1 MSEWKKVKLGE
12 LYEVHNGLSKGRQ
25 FFGTGFP
32 FLTFSNVFNNWFLP
46 DQLESL
52 VQTTD
57 KEREACSIKAGDV
70 FITRTSETMD
80 ELGMSSVALKDYPN
94 ATYNGFTKRLRP
106 KTDRV
111 FPRYMGYY
119 LRTPK
124 FRGQFMAFSS
134 MTTRASLANN
144 DLLNMEVELPPM
156 DIQKNIATIL
166 SRYDSLIENYQKQI
180 KLLEE
185 AAQRLYKEWFVD
197 LHFPGHENTNI
208 IDGVPE
214 GWEKKKIKDI
224 AEVNKNEDIPNH
236 TLLVGGF
243 PCQDFSIAAARWH
256 KSQNNKYGLK
266 GDKSSLFYE
275 FLRLKE
281 EIKPKYFLLEN
292 VKMKKESEREL
303 TKYLGVSPITI
314 NSKLVSFQN
323 RPRLYWTNIPN
334 ITIPVDKQINF
345 QDYKDADIIRCEE
358 SKVNKTPSRERMWN
372 NGKGAET
379 YKNCNNIT
387 NAIKIGCLTRKQ
399 DRCPNSGLI
408 EYEDFCRYLTR
419 RELELAQTLPPG
431 YCDSLT
437 FNQVQDVTGDG
448 WTVDVIS
455 HLFKGLV

>member
-46 DQLESL
+46 EQLESL

-197 LHFPGHENTNI
+197 LRFPGHENTNI
-208 IDGVPE
+208 VDGVPE
-214 GWEKKKIKDI
+214 GWEKKKLIDLVDVQYGYAFDGHLFNSKEEGTPIVRIRNIPDGYTNDYTTEEANESYIINDGDILVGMDGIFHINTWSGGKAFLVQRACSFRPKDDSMKGFILQAIYEPIKFFENTVVGATVAHLGKKHIDSI
-224 AEVNKNEDIPNH
+224 E
-236 TLLVGGF
+236 LLVSKNVSLYKPF
-243 PCQDFSIAAARWH
+243 EKKFNERQTL
-256 KSQNNKYGLK
+256 KSQ
-266 GDKSSLFYE
+266 
-275 FLRLKE
+275 LRLLTEARDRLLPKLMSG
-281 EIKPKYFLLEN
+281 EIE
-292 VKMKKESEREL
+292 
-303 TKYLGVSPITI
+303 I
-314 NSKLVSFQN
+314 
-323 RPRLYWTNIPN
+323 
-334 ITIPVDKQINF
+334 
-345 QDYKDADIIRCEE
+345 
-358 SKVNKTPSRERMWN
+358 
-372 NGKGAET
+372 
-379 YKNCNNIT
+379 
-387 NAIKIGCLTRKQ
+387 
-399 DRCPNSGLI
+399 
-408 EYEDFCRYLTR
+408 
-419 RELELAQTLPPG
+419 
-431 YCDSLT
+431 
-437 FNQVQDVTGDG
+437 
-448 WTVDVIS
+448 
-455 HLFKGLV
+455 

>member
-46 DQLESL
+46 DQLESF

-166 SRYDSLIENYQKQI
+166 SRYDSVIENYQKQI

-197 LHFPGHENTNI
+197 LHFPGHKNSII

-214 GWEKKKIKDI
+214 EWWKAKVGEIAPIITGKKDANFGTPDGEYPFFTCSQEPIKAPSFSFDC
-224 AEVNKNEDIPNH
+224 AAV
-236 TLLVGGF
+236 LLAGNG
-243 PCQDFSIAAARWH
+243 DF
-256 KSQNNKYGLK
+256 
-266 GDKSSLFYE
+266 
-275 FLRLKE
+275 
-281 EIKPKYFLLEN
+281 N
-292 VKMKKESEREL
+292 VKLYRGKFEAYQRTYVLSPYCAQHLYLLYYTISANMTKLAAGSSGSTIKFL
-303 TKYLGVSPITI
+303 TKGMIDGI
-314 NSKLVSFQN
+314 NL
-323 RPRLYWTNIPN
+323 NIPN
-334 ITIPVDKQINF
+334 DEILRSFNK
-345 QDYKDADIIRCEE
+345 
-358 SKVNKTPSRERMWN
+358 KVEPIQSSRESLQSQLRL
-372 NGKGAET
+372 
-379 YKNCNNIT
+379 
-387 NAIKIGCLTRKQ
+387 LTEAR
-399 DRCPNSGLI
+399 DRLLPKLMSGEI
-408 EYEDFCRYLTR
+408 E
-419 RELELAQTLPPG
+419 
-431 YCDSLT
+431 
-437 FNQVQDVTGDG
+437 
-448 WTVDVIS
+448 I
-455 HLFKGLV
+455 

>member
-46 DQLESL
+46 EQLESL

-70 FITRTSETMD
+70 FITRTSETMN

-185 AAQRLYKEWFVD
+185 AARRLYKEWFID
-197 LHFPGHENTNI
+197 LRFPGHENTKI
-208 IDGVPE
+208 VDGLPE
-214 GWEKKKIKDI
+214 GWERKKVGDI
-224 AEVNKNEDIPNH
+224 APIITGKKDANFGTPDGEYPFFTCSQEPIKAPSFSFDCAAVLLSGNGDFNVKLYRGKFEAYQRTYVLSPCCAQHLYLLYYTISANMTKLAAGSSGSTIKFLTKGMIDGINLNVPNDENLESFNKKVEPI
-236 TLLVGGF
+236 
-243 PCQDFSIAAARWH
+243 Q
-256 KSQNNKYGLK
+256 
-266 GDKSSLFYE
+266 SSRESLQYQ
-275 FLRLKE
+275 LRLLTEARDRLLPKLMSG
-281 EIKPKYFLLEN
+281 EI
-292 VKMKKESEREL
+292 
-303 TKYLGVSPITI
+303 
-314 NSKLVSFQN
+314 
-323 RPRLYWTNIPN
+323 
-334 ITIPVDKQINF
+334 
-345 QDYKDADIIRCEE
+345 
-358 SKVNKTPSRERMWN
+358 
-372 NGKGAET
+372 
-379 YKNCNNIT
+379 
-387 NAIKIGCLTRKQ
+387 
-399 DRCPNSGLI
+399 
-408 EYEDFCRYLTR
+408 
-419 RELELAQTLPPG
+419 
-431 YCDSLT
+431 
-437 FNQVQDVTGDG
+437 
-448 WTVDVIS
+448 TV
-455 HLFKGLV
+455 